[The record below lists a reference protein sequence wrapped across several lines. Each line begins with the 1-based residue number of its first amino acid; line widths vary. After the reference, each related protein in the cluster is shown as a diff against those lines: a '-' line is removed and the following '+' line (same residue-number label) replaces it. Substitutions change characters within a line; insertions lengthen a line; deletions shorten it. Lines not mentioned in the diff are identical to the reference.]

1 MEKRMVQCEDGRRRH
16 ARVYGIAREEGDY
29 LILKAGVRL
38 KGKQVSGEAWRSKKT
53 GVWYFLTNPEG
64 KNSSLLPRRNERP
77 SESSATLLRSP
88 LVKTE

>member
-16 ARVYGIAREEGDY
+16 ARVYGRKREDGDFVV
-29 LILKAGVRL
+29 LSAGIRL
-38 KGKQVSGEAWRSKKT
+38 KGKIVSGEAWHSRKT

-77 SESSATLLRSP
+77 NESSATLLRSP
-88 LVKTE
+88 SVKTK